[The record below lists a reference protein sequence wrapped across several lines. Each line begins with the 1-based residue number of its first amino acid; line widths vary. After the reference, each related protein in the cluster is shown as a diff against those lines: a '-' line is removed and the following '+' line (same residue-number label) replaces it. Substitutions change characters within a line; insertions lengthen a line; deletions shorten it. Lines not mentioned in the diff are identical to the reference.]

1 MVLQDVGKHLIRVGF
16 GRTQNSHQK
25 HGNTSMTKVQM
36 QTYKEAY
43 TFDYPQAVEF
53 AEVQEEVFWTANEID
68 VDKDIQDMLVNMTE
82 AEKHGVITTL
92 KLFTMYELVAGNEY
106 WGGRFKRMFP
116 RHDIR
121 QMGITFAYTELGIH
135 APFYN
140 KINKALNLDNDEF
153 YTDYVNCPILS
164 GRMECVEGIV
174 NHECDLTSLAAFSM
188 VEGAVLYSA
197 FAFLKSFQ
205 ANGKNR
211 LINIVSGINFSVR
224 DENLH
229 CEGGSWAFKQ
239 LLSETLDS
247 NPDFDIKALK
257 SRITAVAENLLEHEL
272 HIIDMLFE
280 QGDIEGISKDTLGTF
295 VRSRLDVCLS
305 YLDLDAM
312 YKVESNP
319 IGEWFYKDI
328 NMQKFGD
335 FFASVNANYNRNWR
349 ERGFL
354 WQNKN

>member
-1 MVLQDVGKHLIRVGF
+1 
-16 GRTQNSHQK
+16 
-25 HGNTSMTKVQM
+25 MTVQM

-43 TFDYPQAVEF
+43 TFDYPQAIEF

-82 AEKHGVITTL
+82 AEQHGVITTL
-92 KLFTMYELVAGNEY
+92 KLFTIYELVAGNEY

-121 QMGITFAYTELGIH
+121 QMAATFAYTELGIH

-140 KINKALNLDNDEF
+140 KINKALHLDTDEF
-153 YTDYVNCPILS
+153 YTDYVNDPILKA
-164 GRMECVEGIV
+164 RMDFVDGIV
-174 NHECDLTSLAAFSM
+174 NHKCDLTSLAAFSM

-205 ANGKNR
+205 ANGKNK
-211 LINIVSGINFSVR
+211 LINVVSGINFSVR

-239 LLSETLDS
+239 LLSETLD
-247 NPDFDIKALK
+247 NDPTFDLDALK
-257 SRITAVAENLLEHEL
+257 SRITAVAEGLLEHEVR
-272 HIIDMLFE
+272 IVDMIFE
-280 QGDIEGISKDTLGTF
+280 KGNIEGVNKADMRVF
-295 VRSRLDVCLS
+295 VESRLNVCLQ
-305 YLDLDAM
+305 YLDLPALYTIDT
-312 YKVESNP
+312 NP
-319 IGEWFYKDI
+319 IGDWFYKDI

-349 ERGFL
+349 EQGFKWL
-354 WQNKN
+354 AN